1 MVDFML
7 HNSSFLLYWHIYT
20 EREYVKAVSVGKR
33 RLVGVAYCRTY
44 GSHENVRR
52 EGGKRN
58 GLKEREERR
67 EEKTGA
73 LVDPQ
78 TGD

>member
-44 GSHENVRR
+44 GSLTRIS
-52 EGGKRN
+52 GGKRES
-58 GLKEREERR
+58 GM
-67 EEKTGA
+67 
-73 LVDPQ
+73 D
-78 TGD
+78 